1 MDLLVY
7 AKMVIP
13 NDLVVEFVNEVGII
27 GVLKGKYG
35 GVIEAVS
42 LHPESLEFLMVGVVS
57 KGDKELFENLK
68 FILVV
73 EVKGFL
79 QVDEGVSIGSIH
91 LGVDEMDDD
100 EGQENGPG

>member
-42 LHPESLEFLMVGVVS
+42 LHPESLEFLMV
-57 KGDKELFENLK
+57 
-68 FILVV
+68 
-73 EVKGFL
+73 
-79 QVDEGVSIGSIH
+79 
-91 LGVDEMDDD
+91 
-100 EGQENGPG
+100 